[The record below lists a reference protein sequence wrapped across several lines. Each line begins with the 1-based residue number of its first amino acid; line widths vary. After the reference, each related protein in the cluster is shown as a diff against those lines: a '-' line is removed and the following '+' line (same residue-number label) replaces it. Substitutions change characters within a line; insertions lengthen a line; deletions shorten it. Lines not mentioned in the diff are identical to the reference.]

1 MSMHRQSPPD
11 TLPSTSP
18 VVTGNTLSY
27 EQRAALHYRRGEKDR
42 ALELYK
48 EAARLSPGDVAVQ
61 KACADFMYVALGRVE
76 EALPLYQHVLDL
88 LPHDTET
95 LQILGN
101 ICVSRQQS
109 ADARRYFTRLLDIEP
124 WNMSIKRSLDALPA
138 NGPPASSFKAV
149 ILSAQN
155 SVHEG
160 EDDRVHAALD
170 RIVQMKQEGVHGRD
184 SAQREPSYTEI
195 QNMASRG
202 QHDQAIAVLEQVV
215 SHAADNALAHNDLG
229 VLYAKNGNPEKAL
242 QHYRRAVELDP
253 EAVIYQKN
261 LADLL
266 FVAEGDAEGALG
278 TYVAILK
285 AKPKDVETLES
296 IAQVCT
302 SLERTED
309 ARYFYEKI
317 LEFEPW
323 NQTARQRRD
332 ALQRS
337 RPGPPSYELAQAL
350 AGEGRSLEARQILE
364 EFVRSTP
371 GHAAAHND
379 LGILCRRTGGVQE
392 AQAHYEEAVR
402 LDPGNV
408 TYQRNLA
415 EYYSAVK
422 GRNEDAL
429 RIFVDILRRNPRDA
443 ETLVSIGRICD
454 VLGRA
459 DDASEFFRKA
469 LESEPWNQNARE
481 KLQRS

>member
-1 MSMHRQSPPD
+1 MSMNRQSLPD
-11 TLPSTSP
+11 TIPSTSP
-18 VVTGNTLSY
+18 VVATNTLSH

-42 ALELYK
+42 AMELYK
-48 EAARLSPGDVAVQ
+48 EAARLSPGDAAVQ
-61 KACADFMYVALGRVE
+61 KACADFMYVALGRAD

-88 LPHDTET
+88 QPHDAET

-101 ICVSRQQS
+101 ICASRQQS
-109 ADARRYFTRLLDIEP
+109 TDARQYFSRLLDIEP
-124 WNMSIKRSLDALPA
+124 WNMTIKKSLEALPA
-138 NGPPASSFKAV
+138 NGSPASSFKAV
-149 ILSAQN
+149 ILSAQK

-160 EDDRVHAALD
+160 EDERVHAALD
-170 RIVQMKQEGVHGRD
+170 RIVQMKQEAMHGRD
-184 SAQREPSYTEI
+184 SGRREPSYAEI

-202 QHDQAIAVLEQVV
+202 QHDQAIAALEQLVLRTPE
-215 SHAADNALAHNDLG
+215 NALAHNDLG
-229 VLYAKNGNPEKAL
+229 VLHANNGNTEKAL

-285 AKPKDVETLES
+285 TKPKDVETLES

-302 SLERTED
+302 ALERTED

-332 ALQRS
+332 ALQSS

-371 GHAAAHND
+371 GHAAAYND

-415 EYYSAVK
+415 EYYSVVK